1 MRRVEGKTALVTGA
15 GSGIGRACAQALAA
29 EGASVWVADID
40 ADGASETCAMITASG
55 GAARPLDLDVTME
68 GQWESAVAAV
78 QAAGPL
84 HILVSNA
91 ALCIRAGLLEMTLE
105 QWRRQA
111 AVNLDGVFL
120 GCRAAIPLIARSG
133 GGAVVNIASV
143 AGLRGVAGL
152 SGYCATKGGV
162 RLFTKAVALE
172 CAAARNGVR
181 VNAVCPG
188 SIETPIWV
196 KMHNDGRMPPA
207 GANDVE
213 AIMEQTR
220 TISGEVTPVGS
231 AGAPQDIAEGVL
243 YLCSEQARFVT
254 GTELV
259 IDGGVMAG

>member
-15 GSGIGRACAQALAA
+15 ASGIGRACAQALAA

-40 ADGASETCAMITASG
+40 AGGAAETCAMIAAAG
-55 GAARPLDLDVTME
+55 GAARPLALDVTAE
-68 GQWESAVAAV
+68 AQWESAIAV
-78 QAAGPL
+78 LEAAGPL
-84 HILVSNA
+84 HILINNA
-91 ALCIRAGLLEMTLE
+91 ALCIRAGLLETTLE
-105 QWRRQA
+105 QWRRQT

-120 GCRAAIPLIARSG
+120 GCRAAIPPIARAG

-162 RLFTKAVALE
+162 RMFTRAVALE

-188 SIETPIWV
+188 SVETPIWV

-220 TISGEVTPVGS
+220 TLSAEITPAGF
-231 AGAPQDIAEGVL
+231 AGAPEDIAEGVL
-243 YLCSEQARFVT
+243 YLCSDQARFVT